1 MRIRVRGFLTVRDV
15 LDGRKAVTL
24 EIKEATIAGL
34 LRELSVRY
42 GESFEKMF
50 FDPQSGAVRGQV
62 AILVNG
68 RHYSHLPDG
77 LNTVLKDEDD
87 VALFPPLAG
96 G

>member
-1 MRIRVRGFLTVRDV
+1 MIERVPQDHRFIP
-15 LDGRKAVTL
+15 K
-24 EIKEATIAGL
+24 
-34 LRELSVRY
+34 
-42 GESFEKMF
+42 EKMGAGVPYANTIVNEKIF
-50 FDPQSGAVRGQV
+50 IDPQSGAVSGQV

>member
-1 MRIRVRGFLTVRDV
+1 MRIRVRGFLTVREV
-15 LDGRKAVTL
+15 LDGRKELTL
-24 EIKEATIAGL
+24 EMNETTIVGL
-34 LRELSVRY
+34 LRGLSVQF
-42 GESFEKMF
+42 GESFENMF
-50 FDPQSGAVRGQV
+50 FNPESGTVNRQV

-77 LNTVLKDEDD
+77 LNTMLADRDD